1 MMKKILILSM
11 FSLSFAYAQVRDQ
24 NGKSAANALNENL
37 LGNIG
42 IGLTPS
48 SKSPYKLQVKGKSLV
63 TDNLIIGNPSGA
75 RTEINIS
82 TNHRIYGANNVKT
95 IDFDGNFL
103 GGGYVGVGRG
113 DLKLSAVAMH
123 AKVSEKEYLLR
134 VDKFMDNGSYRDG
147 AKLISVLEKGDV
159 ESITGLQLNTTN
171 SVVVIG
177 DKVGYEKNKGYGI
190 VNKFKTKLE
199 NDLYLSSG
207 NIGIGTNSFVDG
219 SDTYKLSV
227 EGKVRAHAVKVY
239 TDWADFV
246 FEPSYNL
253 PSLNEVENFIKANG
267 HLKDIPSAKEVEENG
282 IEVGEM
288 NKLLLQKIEELT
300 LYVIKL
306 QKEVDTLK
314 KNSN

>member
-1 MMKKILILSM
+1 MKKILILSM

-24 NGKSAANALNENL
+24 NGKAAVNAVNETL
-37 LGNIG
+37 SGNIG

-63 TDNLIIGNPSGA
+63 TDNLIIGNPSGE

-82 TNHRIYGANNVKT
+82 TNHKIYAPTNIKT
-95 IDFDGNFL
+95 IDLDGNFK
-103 GGGYVGVGRG
+103 GGGFVGVYRSNKVQRG
-113 DLKLSAVAMH
+113 AFMWANTNTFMSG
-123 AKVSEKEYLLR
+123 
-134 VDKFMDNGSYRDG
+134 VDKFTIDGSFAHG
-147 AKLISVLEKGDV
+147 AYLISHLGSGDS
-159 ESITGLQLNTTN
+159 EALTGMQINTTN
-171 SVVVIG
+171 GVVVIG
-177 DKVGYEKNKGYGI
+177 NDISYEKNKGYGLI
-190 VNKFKTKLE
+190 NRFKTKLE

-207 NIGIGTNSFVDG
+207 SVGIGTNSFVDG

-227 EGKVRAHAVKVY
+227 EGRVRAHAVKVY

-253 PSLNEVENFIKANG
+253 PSLNEVENFIKTNG

-314 KNSN
+314 KNRN